1 MKLLYLADIRFPM
14 ERANG
19 IQTAETVHALARHG
33 LDVVLVVRRTDSRSD
48 ADCLAF
54 YGLAEHPRL
63 RLARLAVPR
72 LGSRPAFLARA
83 LFEVFRSDAD
93 FVHTRD
99 LGLAYAALLT
109 RFFHRRPVVYE
120 AIAMATAFRKEAAS
134 LYQGRKPP
142 GPLRRAWQRHVE
154 GTVIRRAD
162 AVLATTSHLL
172 AALERDF
179 GKPSRAAVIPNGARV
194 PLARPPRKQQP
205 APPRVYYVG
214 QLYPW
219 KGVDGLL
226 QTMRFLPE
234 AELTIV
240 GGLAGEPDL
249 DRLKKAAADLGVET
263 RVCFRGYLP
272 PADVPQ
278 ERQRADVVVIPHDE
292 SRTAREF
299 TSPLKLFEALAAG
312 RPIVATDLPSVREIL
327 TPEEDALLVPPG
339 NPQAMAAAIRRVL
352 TDPELAE
359 RLASRAFEQAARYS
373 WEARARRIEQ
383 AFESLERGAAGL
395 E

>member
-1 MKLLYLADIRFPM
+1 L
-14 ERANG
+14 
-19 IQTAETVHALARHG
+19 Q
-33 LDVVLVVRRTDSRSD
+33 
-48 ADCLAF
+48 
-54 YGLAEHPRL
+54 
-63 RLARLAVPR
+63 
-72 LGSRPAFLARA
+72 
-83 LFEVFRSDAD
+83 VFRSDAD
-93 FVHTRD
+93 LVHTRD

-162 AVLATTSHLL
+162 TVLTTTSHLL

-179 GKPSRAAVIPNGARV
+179 GKPRRTAIVPNGTRLPAE
-194 PLARPPRKQQP
+194 RPPRKQQP
-205 APPRVYYVG
+205 GPPRVYYVG

-226 QTMRFLPE
+226 QAMRFLPE

-249 DRLKKAAADLGVET
+249 GRLKKAAADLGVET
-263 RVCFRGYLP
+263 RVCFRGYVP
-272 PADVPQ
+272 PSQVPK
-278 ERQRADVVVIPHDE
+278 ERERADVVVIPHDE

-339 NPQAMAAAIRRVL
+339 DPQAMAAAIRRVL

-359 RLASRAFEQAARYS
+359 RLASRAFQQAAGYS
-373 WEARARRIEQ
+373 WEARARRIEEALQ
-383 AFESLERGAAGL
+383 PLEPLRHRPTGL